1 MSEQVSNRK
10 KVKGVAWLHCGGYEV
25 VAETD
30 EEGCLVLT
38 VRNTDIHAGRD
49 TTHVL
54 VEDNYNRPDEEGGWV
69 NAYRVVPR

>member
-1 MSEQVSNRK
+1 MEVGTKRIGE
-10 KVKGVAWLHCGGYEV
+10 VTTAFLHGGYEV

-38 VRNTDIHAGRD
+38 VRNTAIHTGKD
-49 TTHVL
+49 KDHIL
-54 VEDNYNRPDEEGGWV
+54 VEDNYNRSDEDGGWV